1 MAENKTSQEEVQGI
15 SFNDVPIAVGTLLK
29 TSKKMQEHLE
39 FLDRKV
45 EDIIGKLAGN
55 QSEWLSP
62 QGLSDYL
69 PDHPA
74 VPTIYGW
81 THFNKVP
88 FCKKGKKLYFN
99 RTSIDEWLKSGRK
112 KTKKEIRDEIIKS
125 INTIKN

>member
-1 MAENKTSQEEVQGI
+1 MAEEIKSSQEEVQGI

-29 TSKKMQEHLE
+29 TSTKMQEHLE

-88 FCKKGKKLYFN
+88 FCKKGKKLYFH
-99 RTSIDEWLKSGRK
+99 RPAIDEWLKSGRK
-112 KTKKEIRDEIIKS
+112 KTQKEIREEIIKS
-125 INTIKN
+125 INDKK